1 MNLFKIALSFSGF
14 SIPLVTE
21 LLILID
27 AGIYAIVTATI
38 KGFYDILQ
46 VSYTIFGESNGEGLQ
61 LVSALVQRVMMLSG
75 IYALFKVS
83 LMLINYIIDPSKLK
97 SAEKTGFDIA
107 KNIFIAIVLLATSRF
122 IFQKL
127 GEFQKLVFESN
138 VIENIIYGN
147 DGVDAKD
154 EIIGDKNAE
163 KLSNNM
169 WLMFF
174 TAKTGAPANSECSA
188 KYANVSSGEAG
199 ILSLIGCHYKY
210 YDYLPVAPFI
220 VGVLLIY
227 YFLIYCIE
235 LASRMLKLLILEM
248 ISPIPIIMSIDPNQ
262 KNKLSNF
269 IKTYI
274 PIYLQ
279 IFVRVLTFYGAFAVG
294 SLVIGSAETIAKDS
308 TNVNWFLKIL
318 IIIGV
323 FQGMKELPKLIED
336 ALGFKI
342 SGGNSE
348 KTFGGYVRGLLGAG
362 AGIVGG
368 GVAGAVSGGFGGALA
383 GAVSGGFNAMTGAA
397 GAKNAGAVIK
407 STVASIGGA
416 GALGN
421 TVSRAG
427 GLFPFIGGSVSNM
440 FGGQKRDAKTLG
452 TFDKQVKDADT
463 GIENINRAAELREKL
478 NETVREQFAKTNGSL
493 EERLNGDE
501 MLNRWKFNLRHADSP
516 ETEQMWNEQI
526 NKRTAQMTNH
536 YNSQVNEYFDEQVKQ
551 ASSGGNNLAE
561 DTRVI
566 KRALDSYN
574 GYTKDAGLE
583 NREIKG
589 HTDIERLRN
598 ADLVDIDKFSEQ
610 SRQAKD
616 QKREFE
622 NDPKRVARRV
632 TAESKGKKPGG
643 R

>member
-147 DGVDAKD
+147 DGGDAKD

-342 SGGNSE
+342 LGGNSE

-368 GVAGAVSGGFGGALA
+368 GVAGAVSGGFGGAVA

-440 FGGQKRDAKTLG
+440 FGGQKRDAKT
-452 TFDKQVKDADT
+452 
-463 GIENINRAAELREKL
+463 
-478 NETVREQFAKTNGSL
+478 
-493 EERLNGDE
+493 
-501 MLNRWKFNLRHADSP
+501 
-516 ETEQMWNEQI
+516 
-526 NKRTAQMTNH
+526 
-536 YNSQVNEYFDEQVKQ
+536 
-551 ASSGGNNLAE
+551 
-561 DTRVI
+561 
-566 KRALDSYN
+566 
-574 GYTKDAGLE
+574 
-583 NREIKG
+583 
-589 HTDIERLRN
+589 
-598 ADLVDIDKFSEQ
+598 
-610 SRQAKD
+610 
-616 QKREFE
+616 
-622 NDPKRVARRV
+622 
-632 TAESKGKKPGG
+632 
-643 R
+643 

>member
-1 MNLFKIALSFSGF
+1 MNFFKIALSFSGF
-14 SIPLVTE
+14 SIPIVTE

-38 KGFYDILQ
+38 KGFYDILR
-46 VSYTIFGESNGEGLQ
+46 VSYTVFGDSSTEGLQ
-61 LVSALVQRVMMLSG
+61 IVSALVQRVMMLSG
-75 IYALFKVS
+75 IYALFKVA

-97 SAEKTGFDIA
+97 SAEKTGLDIA

-127 GEFQKLVFESN
+127 GEFQKLVFESQ
-138 VIENIIYGN
+138 VIEKIIYGT
-147 DGVDAKD
+147 DGTSSENTIKD
-154 EIIGDKNAE
+154 SAE
-163 KLSNNM
+163 RLSNNI
-169 WLMFF
+169 WLLFF
-174 TAKTGAPANSECSA
+174 TAKDGVQSNGECFS
-188 KYANVSSGEAG
+188 KYNQVAQGNAG

-220 VGVLLIY
+220 VGILLIY

-248 ISPIPIIMSIDPNQ
+248 LSPIPIIMSIDPSQ
-262 KNKLSNF
+262 KNKLGNF
-269 IKTYI
+269 IKTYM

-279 IFVRVLTFYGAFAVG
+279 IFLRVITFYAAFAVC
-294 SLVIGSAETIAKDS
+294 SLVLDAAGTIDGIEE
-308 TNVNWFLKIL
+308 VNWFLKIL
-318 IIIGV
+318 IVIGV
-323 FQGMKELPKLIED
+323 FQAMKELPKLIED
-336 ALGFKI
+336 ALGLKI

-368 GVAGAVSGGFGGALA
+368 GVAGAVTGGFGGAVA

-421 TVSRAG
+421 TVSKAG

-452 TFDKQVKDADT
+452 GFDKQIKDADT

-478 NETVREQFAKTNGSL
+478 NGTVREQFAKTNGSL
-493 EERLNGDE
+493 EERLNEDE

-551 ASSGGNNLAE
+551 ASSGDNNLAE

-574 GYTKDAGLE
+574 GFTKDVGLE

-598 ADLVDIDKFSEQ
+598 ADLVDTDKFSEQ

-616 QKREFE
+616 QKKQFE
-622 NDPKRVARRV
+622 NDPKRVARKV
-632 TAESKGKKPGG
+632 TAEANGKKPGG